1 MVKPAMLCGP
11 SSSGHEEDTRT
22 HQLRISNSTSQNQHT
37 DTSET
42 QVKHTP
48 HRTMH
53 LACRM
58 ASSSFMLLSF
68 FWTQHC
74 SKELKVGLLK
84 AFVLHTFTM
93 YFLAWPAIT
102 LLKLRLSGSPPGST
116 RAALAAAA
124 LVFRWPF

>member
-37 DTSET
+37 SET

-53 LACRM
+53 AAH

-68 FWTQHC
+68 FWTQDC

-102 LLKLRLSGSPPGST
+102 LLMI
-116 RAALAAAA
+116 
-124 LVFRWPF
+124 

>member
-1 MVKPAMLCGP
+1 MHTPTENLKLDF
-11 SSSGHEEDTRT
+11 SEST
-22 HQLRISNSTSQNQHT
+22 H

-68 FWTQHC
+68 FWTQDC

-102 LLKLRLSGSPPGST
+102 RLASM
-116 RAALAAAA
+116 
-124 LVFRWPF
+124 

>member
-11 SSSGHEEDTRT
+11 SSSGHEEDTCT

-37 DTSET
+37 SET
-42 QVKHTP
+42 RVKHTP
-48 HRTMH
+48 HRTMVH
-53 LACRM
+53 
-58 ASSSFMLLSF
+58 ASCMPHGF
-68 FWTQHC
+68 FIVHALVFFLDGTQDC

-102 LLKLRLSGSPPGST
+102 LLMI
-116 RAALAAAA
+116 
-124 LVFRWPF
+124 

>member
-11 SSSGHEEDTRT
+11 SSSGHEEDTCT
-22 HQLRISNSTSQNQHT
+22 HQLRISNSTSQNQH
-37 DTSET
+37 TSET

-68 FWTQHC
+68 FWTQDC

-102 LLKLRLSGSPPGST
+102 RLASM
-116 RAALAAAA
+116 
-124 LVFRWPF
+124 